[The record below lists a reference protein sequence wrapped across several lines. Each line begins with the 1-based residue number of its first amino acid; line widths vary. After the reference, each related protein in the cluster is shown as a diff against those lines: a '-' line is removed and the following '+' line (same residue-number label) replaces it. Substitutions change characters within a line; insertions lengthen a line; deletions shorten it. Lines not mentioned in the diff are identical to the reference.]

1 MSKAACQSAAPLP
14 CKAQS
19 RTGQPDR
26 AADLCLYGTALP
38 AEGRARRLVIANLDG
53 LTIPQPSCF
62 VNPLFQVSNKNN
74 RISGCRKSTK
84 PSPSPDNLRPKSRAC
99 GSVGLRTRM
108 RAQCAED
115 DDATRKFYGKLCA
128 RNEVASARFAV
139 KFCRRSCTRSKKLD
153 TLQDTG
159 LLMSGRL
166 PGLPA
171 AAPAGRVL

>member
-19 RTGQPDR
+19 RAGQLGH
-26 AADLCLYGTALP
+26 AADLCLYGTALS
-38 AEGRARRLVIANLDG
+38 AEGRARRLVIANLDE

-62 VNPLFQVSNKNN
+62 VNPLFQISDENN
-74 RISGCRKSTK
+74 RISGCRKSPK
-84 PSPSPDNLRPKSRAC
+84 PSPSADDLRPNSRAC
-99 GSVGLRTRM
+99 ETRL

-115 DDATRKFYGKLCA
+115 GDATRKFYGKLCA

-139 KFCRRSCTRSKKLD
+139 KFSRRRYTRGKKLD
-153 TLQDTG
+153 TLQDIG

-171 AAPAGRVL
+171 AAPADQVL